1 MITMNDTAL
10 KRPAAMRAFLAGSD
24 NLEFDIPKEE
34 RYAWIAKTLRETGYF
49 NLRKRDKS
57 TVHAYIQR
65 ITGYSRQHLSRL
77 IAAYRKHRKVSKK
90 SSSRNK
96 FPRTYTREDIFS
108 LAETDQA
115 HDTLSGGAT
124 KKSFERAHEIYKDS
138 AYERLKDISVS
149 HIYNLRKTTQY
160 QQKRRHFTKTQPSKV
175 NIGERRK
182 PNPNGKP
189 GYIRID
195 TVHQGDQDKIKGV
208 YHVNAVDEVTQFEV
222 ICSVEKI
229 SERYLIPILE
239 GLLSAFPFKIKGFHS
254 DNGSEYI
261 NRNVVNLLNKLLIE
275 FTKSRARHSNDNG
288 LVESKN
294 GSIVRKVLGYVHI
307 PQKYAPLINEFNQKY
322 LVPYI
327 NFHRPCYFAKIKID
341 AKGKEKKT
349 YPYELMMTP
358 YEKLKSLPNV
368 EQYLK
373 EDVSLADLDVQATAR
388 TDLDAARDMQKA
400 RSKLF
405 ETIFSDSK

>member
-1 MITMNDTAL
+1 MNDTAL
-10 KRPAAMRAFLAGSD
+10 KRPAAMRAFLAGSS
-24 NLEFDIPKEE
+24 NLEFNIPRED
-34 RYAWIAKTLRETGYF
+34 RYAWLAKTLKETAYF

-57 TVHAYIQR
+57 SVQEYILR
-65 ITGYSRQHLSRL
+65 ITGYSRQHLARL
-77 IAAYRKHRKVSKK
+77 IAAYRKHRRIGKK
-90 SSSRNK
+90 KPSRNS
-96 FPRTYTREDIFS
+96 FPRTYNREDVFL

-115 HDTLSGGAT
+115 HNTLSGGAT
-124 KKSFERAHEIYKDS
+124 KKLFERAHEVYENP
-138 AYERLKDISVS
+138 AYERLKNISIS
-149 HIYNLRKTTQY
+149 HIYNLRKTVPY

-182 PNPNGKP
+182 PNPNGEP

-208 YHVNAVDEVTQFEV
+208 YHINAVDEVTQFEG
-222 ICSVEKI
+222 IGSVEKI

-239 GLLSAFPFKIKGFHS
+239 GLLRDFPFEIKGFHS

-261 NRNVVNLLNKLLIE
+261 NKNVVNLLNKLLIE

-294 GSIVRKVLGYVHI
+294 GSIIRKVLGYVHI
-307 PQKYAPLINEFNQKY
+307 PQKYAPLINEFNKKY
-322 LVPYI
+322 LVPYV
-327 NFHRPCYFAKIKID
+327 NFHRPCYFAKIEID
-341 AKGKEKKT
+341 TKGKEKKT

-358 YEKLKSLPNV
+358 YEKLKSLANV

-373 EDVSLADLDVQATAR
+373 KGVSLADLDAKAAAT
-388 TDLDAARDMQKA
+388 TDLESAKAMQKA
-400 RSKLF
+400 RSTLF
-405 ETIFSDSK
+405 KTIFSDSK